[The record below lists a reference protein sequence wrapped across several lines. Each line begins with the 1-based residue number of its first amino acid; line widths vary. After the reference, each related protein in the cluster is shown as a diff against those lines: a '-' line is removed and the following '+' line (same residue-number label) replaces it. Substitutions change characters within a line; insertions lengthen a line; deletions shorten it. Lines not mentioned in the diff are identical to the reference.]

1 MIDFRKIRATLREL
15 KRVYCLI
22 NDDSE
27 RKYFEQYFTINAIV
41 NCKNVI
47 ALSSW
52 LRANVD
58 DKMLSDVFENAL
70 MQEEKYV
77 LGPLY
82 LLMRGLNPNERVLFV
97 KALRQMRE
105 HGCFHFGY
113 ESFENMIDETEH
125 FHQESNNGILLFR
138 GTLGCYM
145 AVGKSADLIYEE
157 LGWQPAVNH
166 YANDSSCMFLCDYS
180 PLIVG
185 KVLEYKV
192 SRQELDFDHI
202 FLDDEGETCLEFSLQ
217 QQMMDYYRFLADYD
231 EIHLPTC
238 GLADICVEEDGVK
251 EDIQFPFIQ
260 VSGSSI
266 CMFNAMAQNY
276 LVVSGHSWMLSPE
289 DLPLANRLAD
299 LLYMDLSLSDIK
311 SESFGQR
318 YRIHGEKCCD
328 AFFDVKDRYQDS
340 FLMADYHGVV
350 ESYGDDA
357 VWLAWHYKMPLW
369 CRSDPE
375 TGVSPMVIIPP
386 EKVTKILEDEPKAVL
401 EAIDIDDS
409 VDRMALWPNSLN
421 NGLQD
426 TTEYKN
432 PRVYKRKDGKCVVT
446 ASLNGK
452 SLPQRILK
460 DEMVSLYERYP
471 EGVMKKAVLKLILWY
486 VYTLKED
493 RKRR

>member
-27 RKYFEQYFTINAIV
+27 KKYFEQYFTINAIV

-82 LLMRGLNPNERVLFV
+82 LLMRGLNPNELVLFV

-145 AVGKSADLIYEE
+145 AVGKSADLIYEK

-202 FLDDEGETCLEFSLQ
+202 FLDDEGEMCLEFSLQ

-251 EDIQFPFIQ
+251 ENIQFPFIQ

-276 LVVSGHSWMLSPE
+276 LVVSGHSWMLSP
-289 DLPLANRLAD
+289 
-299 LLYMDLSLSDIK
+299 
-311 SESFGQR
+311 
-318 YRIHGEKCCD
+318 
-328 AFFDVKDRYQDS
+328 
-340 FLMADYHGVV
+340 
-350 ESYGDDA
+350 
-357 VWLAWHYKMPLW
+357 VWQTGWLICSIWI
-369 CRSDPE
+369 CR
-375 TGVSPMVIIPP
+375 
-386 EKVTKILEDEPKAVL
+386 
-401 EAIDIDDS
+401 
-409 VDRMALWPNSLN
+409 
-421 NGLQD
+421 
-426 TTEYKN
+426 
-432 PRVYKRKDGKCVVT
+432 
-446 ASLNGK
+446 
-452 SLPQRILK
+452 
-460 DEMVSLYERYP
+460 
-471 EGVMKKAVLKLILWY
+471 
-486 VYTLKED
+486 
-493 RKRR
+493 